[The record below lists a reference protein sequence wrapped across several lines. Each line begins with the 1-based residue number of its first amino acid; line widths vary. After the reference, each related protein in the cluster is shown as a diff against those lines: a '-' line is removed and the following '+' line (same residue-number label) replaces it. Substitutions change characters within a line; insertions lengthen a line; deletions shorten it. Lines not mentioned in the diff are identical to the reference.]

1 MFVAI
6 QHTISNPDGFW
17 ATADREAP
25 DLPDGFTLHS
35 AHPSP
40 DGTLCNCLF
49 EVESVELLQS
59 YEDEKYGAF
68 ATNLCYEVDGK
79 KGMGM
84 PE

>member
-25 DLPDGFTLHS
+25 NLPDGFTLHS
-35 AHPSP
+35 AHSSP

-49 EVESVELLQS
+49 EAESVELLQS

-68 ATNLCYEVDGK
+68 ARNLCYEVDGE

>member
-17 ATADREAP
+17 ATADRELP
-25 DLPDGFTLHS
+25 NLPDGFTVHS

-40 DGTLCNCLF
+40 DGTLCNCLW
-49 EVESVELLQS
+49 EVESVESLQS
-59 YEDEKYGAF
+59 YMDEKFGAF
-68 ATNLCYEVDGK
+68 ARNLCYEVEGE